1 MLHARFQDNG
11 ALHALG
17 LMKGWSADA
26 ADFDE
31 CCLWVSEVQLP
42 LEEHTFRLRRGKT
55 SKASSRQASFVDED
69 AQNRPPA
76 SERKR
81 NKLFEEFK
89 TNLRLL
95 HGTLCVSGHPLSENS
110 PEWKF

>member
-31 CCLWVSEVQLP
+31 CCLWVSEVHLP
-42 LEEHTFRLRRGKT
+42 GGTHF
-55 SKASSRQASFVDED
+55 SSSSRQNVEGIVQA
-69 AQNRPPA
+69 
-76 SERKR
+76 
-81 NKLFEEFK
+81 
-89 TNLRLL
+89 
-95 HGTLCVSGHPLSENS
+95 G
-110 PEWKF
+110 